1 MFNGGHRGSRKSS
14 QENKWQL
21 LGGADKYKLEQ
32 WTGSQLV
39 GVEGS
44 PVPAYGATCVK
55 VQIGDLCVNIDF
67 LVVDSLKVE
76 SLIGID
82 FLEKHDC
89 VVNLEEGVLQLK
101 GTQEASTKTEWHLHH

>member
-1 MFNGGHRGSRKSS
+1 M
-14 QENKWQL
+14 

-44 PVPAYGATCVK
+44 PVPVYGATCVK
-55 VQIGDLCVNIDF
+55 VQMGDLCVNIDF

-82 FLEKHDC
+82 FLEKHGC
-89 VVNLEEGVLQLK
+89 IVNLEEGVLQLNQYTPSEHK
-101 GTQEASTKTEWHLHH
+101 KQLQRQNGTCTIEPCGNGDHSTI